1 MKREEFKN
9 YLKHIRL
16 INDTINKL
24 NSFGIDIS
32 YSDFMD
38 SIFNLMDMPIRLL
51 YNEECVDTFF
61 WYLYE
66 DVDHNIYDKEGNILV
81 ELNSDDALY
90 DYLETIN
97 N

>member
-1 MKREEFKN
+1 MTKEEFKN

-16 INDTINKL
+16 INDIIDKL
-24 NSFGIDIS
+24 NSLGIDIGD
-32 YSDFMD
+32 SDFMD

-51 YNEECVDTFF
+51 YNEKCADIFF

-66 DVDHNIYDKEGNILV
+66 DVDHTIYDKEGNILV
-81 ELNSDDALY
+81 ELNSDGALY